1 MVRKIGA
8 DLTISIKKLFIHQG
22 DFCLRDISFDI
33 EEGSYTIL
41 MGRTGS
47 GKTTLIEAI
56 CGLRRMTRGQI
67 LLKGRDVSN
76 LDPSRRGIG
85 YVPQDGALFKHLNVK
100 QNITFALD
108 LRGHPKKKSEKACE
122 RLAEQL
128 QITDLLDRSTKGLSG
143 GEKQRVA
150 MGRALIFKP
159 DFLLLDEPLSA
170 TDPETH
176 AEMCELLKKVCKEQ
190 AVTTLHITH
199 NPEEALTLA
208 EAIFKLD
215 GGVIIRCDKPSESE
229 RAFHRWH

>member
-1 MVRKIGA
+1 M
-8 DLTISIKKLFIHQG
+8 TIAIKNLSIHQG
-22 DFCLRDISFDI
+22 DFSLSNISFDI
-33 EEGSYTIL
+33 AEASYAVL

-56 CGLRRMTRGQI
+56 CGLRKITEGQI
-67 LLKGRDVSN
+67 FLQNREVSG
-76 LDPSRRGIG
+76 LSPSRRGIG
-85 YVPQDGALFKHLNVK
+85 YVPQDGALFKHLTVRE
-100 QNITFALD
+100 NISFALD
-108 LRGHPKKKSEKACE
+108 LRGESPTRSKQACE

-128 QITDLLDRSTKGLSG
+128 CITDLLGRSTIGLSG
-143 GEKQRVA
+143 GERQRVA

-199 NPEEALTLA
+199 NPNEALNLA
-208 EAIFKLD
+208 DDIFKLD
-215 GGVIIRCDKPSESE
+215 GEGIRRTTAMVASENELS
-229 RAFHRWH
+229 R